1 MAHEGTH
8 GLLGRTR
15 AANLWWARL
24 ALLPSM
30 VPYTNFRRTHLL
42 HHRFTN
48 LEDKDPDHFVKPRRD
63 WELPLR
69 AIGRPH
75 HVPRIQSMKDSQA
88 FDFDGEY
95 GRGYDELARQ
105 VIPAYEQIFRATAAL
120 FENELPSDARVL
132 VVGSGTGTEVATFGA
147 AQPGWTIIGVDPSAE
162 MVRMTERR
170 ADELGLD
177 DRVMIVHGFARDLPL
192 TPPYDAATII
202 NVLHFLEDDGD
213 KADLLTSVAERT
225 RSGGLLALVDL
236 HGDPTSDE
244 FRFLMKGWEG
254 FMRHR
259 GSGVRR
265 RKSFCLASG
274 GESSTCRESAS
285 SSCAVPRAGGWKSHT
300 TAPSCTAVGC

>member
-1 MAHEGTH
+1 
-8 GLLGRTR
+8 
-15 AANLWWARL
+15 
-24 ALLPSM
+24 
-30 VPYTNFRRTHLL
+30 
-42 HHRFTN
+42 
-48 LEDKDPDHFVKPRRD
+48 
-63 WELPLR
+63 
-69 AIGRPH
+69 
-75 HVPRIQSMKDSQA
+75 MKDSQA

-147 AQPGWTIIGVDPSAE
+147 AQPRWTIIGVDPSAE

-254 FMRHR
+254 FMRHQGLR
-259 GSGVRR
+259 GTAQEEFLSRLRR
-265 RKSFCLASG
+265 GIVYVPGERLIELCSAASWRL
-274 GESSTCRESAS
+274 EVTYY
-285 SSCAVPRAGGWKSHT
+285 RAFLYGGWLLRKQ
-300 TAPSCTAVGC
+300 